1 MDVTDFEVKLAQ
13 IYDLISPQ
21 ERLGGTNPIECNERL
36 ALTLRYLAISE
47 SFQSLSF
54 QYRISLYALLYI
66 VKSCCNAIVE
76 PIASAFVKVSS
87 TKAEWLD
94 ILRKLEER
102 SRSSH

>member
-21 ERLGGTNPIECNERL
+21 ERLGETNPIECNERL
-36 ALTLRYLAISE
+36 ALTLRYLATSE

-76 PIASAFVKVSS
+76 SVASAFVKVSS

-102 SRSSH
+102 CRSSH